1 MRSKLDILAEEV
13 LTQLEKK
20 ENRLLNWGLLGGFF
34 DASAEVM
41 NILQTPPTSLLQELW
56 EELAEQG
63 ISGDDIVKNL
73 EERKLIFKSKKG
85 YRSRYAETIRLLYLL
100 KQRFKSE
107 DWLNAPDLVSGI
119 KSQLTYR
126 NYPKRNVDWH
136 EVKKTLTDLSGS
148 SFISQVL
155 YTLLNHGDMLL
166 SKFQLESLATILG
179 LSGTERDSGTI
190 IGAGTGSGKTKSFYL
205 PVFAEI
211 SDSIKQDNRAWTRML
226 GIYPRTELLKDQ
238 FKEAISENAKL
249 RDLYDQEHVRTIRIG
264 SYYGDTPNT
273 AQDVIDHAQR
283 SWDKYKDGYICPFF
297 TCPKCDSP
305 MLWLEAD
312 VKREIVGNGTGEY
325 EQLTCSHCNYTVDSE
340 SIVLTRKRME
350 STPPDILFTTTEM
363 LNRKLFSVKDRHIFG
378 VHAIAPPLF
387 VLFDEVHIYSGI
399 NGAHVAYLIR
409 RWRHLVNVYNSR
421 HKSIRFVGLSATLPN
436 PQHFFSQLIGV
447 EEHDCRYITPQAL
460 DMQDEGVEYN
470 LVLRGDPFSATA
482 LLSTSVQT
490 AMLLGRML
498 DPIHENVSN
507 GAWGSKVF
515 GFTDKLDVIN
525 RWYHIE
531 KDAEEKK
538 VLASYR
544 DPDLIP
550 GPLKSTAAKQRN
562 IGQIWSMAKKID
574 ANSLANPMKVDITS
588 SQQKGVKADAKLVIA
603 TSTLEVGYNDTKVG
617 AVIQHK
623 APRNL
628 ASFMQRKGRAGRE
641 RGMRPWT
648 IVVTSAYGRDRFV
661 YEFPEQLYNPQ
672 LPDLTLPVRNIY
684 VQRIQAVY
692 AFMDWLSCQLEEDG
706 FKNSV
711 WDVLTPNRDKFN
723 RVRNV
728 LSDILKEVL
737 NGDDEAFKKYLGE
750 ALQLEEMELE
760 RILWTSPRGIMFE
773 VLPKVNADLDTNW
786 GRHLLNDSA
795 KNKNNYAGVPL
806 QGYIPRNLFSSLE
819 INELMLITPKG
830 EEQYQ
835 TLQQGMIEFAPG
847 NVSKRYVDVQKTWQ
861 AHWVNCGDKESIDLL
876 NGPIKGRFIKQV
888 TKDSELVEVYL
899 PERYQLEQIPQEVTD
914 RSTGFLDWDILVA
927 PYNEATGNDQG
938 DPLALLND
946 SSYHDI
952 LSGIEL
958 FTSNQHQYVRLMRYV
973 PSVKVEKRFKNGDS
987 QKDTITFNAGKKK
1000 AAIGFEKEVDALVFY
1015 LKNIDYMQSFTEE
1028 QWEEM
1033 LQEMRPMYYFQCLK
1047 QDEVLFGTLT
1057 IFEIEWLWQICFSS
1071 TIATAVAMQ
1080 ISIPEAVEV
1089 YKKNRTE
1096 ISKRALDAIF
1106 NITQSAVVT
1115 DEDSELN
1122 DEAKLYKRLLAYIDT
1137 DEYMEALLENIDVL
1151 YKDIRHEK
1159 LFLDW
1164 LQDRFKATVASALSY
1179 AMGNLLPDVNTEDI
1193 HIDIVDNQ
1201 IWFYETD
1208 SGGMGI
1214 ITNIASMIRNSP
1226 VLFEELFHHAIE
1238 HCQRNEIAEGLN
1250 VVLSHM
1256 DKSDMKETFH
1266 NIRHAVSLDE
1276 QREELKNLQKQLS
1289 DRGVTP
1295 KQELVV
1301 SVITKLLNA
1310 NTNENTD
1317 RLTQHLHQL
1326 WSQEQERLNCR
1337 IDSRIFT
1344 VASLKDKNV
1353 KEQVNHILLELNP
1366 GIIPDEKQQFILIE
1380 SLLWNDCKDSCP
1392 DCLNMY
1398 SPFQSFEDPSRILV
1412 HNLMKP
1418 NKQVIDTQEDK
1429 WKEKLI
1435 EVLQSKR
1442 PVRVKTLF
1450 ENMEET
1456 QKALYKIIQTPVDYD
1471 FELFYPYIYGVQ
1483 NIGKEWFIDVQVREV
1498 THA

>member
-1 MRSKLDILAEEV
+1 MRSKLDILAEET

-34 DASAEVM
+34 DASAEIM
-41 NILQTPPTSLLQELW
+41 NILQKPATSLLQTLW

-63 ISGDDIVKNL
+63 ISENDIVKNL
-73 EERKLIFKSKKG
+73 EERSLIFKSKKG

-100 KQRFKSE
+100 KQRFKFE

-119 KSQLTYR
+119 KSQLSYR
-126 NYPKRNVDWH
+126 SYPKRNVDWH
-136 EVKKTLTDLSGS
+136 EVKKTLTNLSDS
-148 SFISQVL
+148 PFISQVV
-155 YTLLNHGDMLL
+155 YTLLNHGEMLL

-205 PVFAEI
+205 PAFAEI
-211 SDSIKQDNRAWTRML
+211 SDSIKKDNRTWTRML

-249 RDLYDQEHVRTIRIG
+249 RDLHNQENVRTLRVG

-273 AQDVIDHAQR
+273 AQDVVNHVQR

-297 TCPKCDSP
+297 TCLQCDSP
-305 MLWLEAD
+305 MIWLEAD
-312 VKREIVGNGTGEY
+312 VKQEIGGKGTGEY
-325 EQLTCSHCNYTVDSE
+325 ERLTCSHCDYTVDSD

-378 VHAIAPPLF
+378 IHAMAPPLF

-409 RWRHLVNVYNSR
+409 RWRHLVNFYGNR

-447 EEHDCRYITPQAL
+447 TEHDCRYITPQPP
-460 DMQDEGVEYN
+460 DMVDEGVEYN
-470 LVLRGDPFSATA
+470 SVLRGDPFSATA

-498 DPIHENVSN
+498 DPIKHNVSN

-550 GPLKSTAAKQRN
+550 SALKSTKSKQRN

-574 ANSLANPMKVDITS
+574 ENSLANPMKVDITS
-588 SQQKGVKADAKLVIA
+588 SQQKGVKSDAKLVIA

-628 ASFMQRKGRAGRE
+628 ASFMQRKGRAGRQ

-661 YEFPEQLYNPQ
+661 YDFPEQLYNPH
-672 LPDLTLPVRNIY
+672 LPDLTLPVGNTY

-692 AFMDWLSCQLEEDG
+692 AFMDWLSCQLEEEG
-706 FKNSV
+706 FKYSV
-711 WDVLTPNRDKFN
+711 WDVLTPKMDKFN
-723 RVRNV
+723 RVRNI
-728 LSDILKEVL
+728 LSDLVKEVL
-737 NGDDEAFKKYLGE
+737 SGDNETFKKYIGQ
-750 ALQLEEMELE
+750 ALQLEGMELE
-760 RILWTSPRGIMFE
+760 RILWTSPRAIMLE
-773 VLPKVNADLDTNW
+773 VLPKVYADLDTDW
-786 GRHLLNDSA
+786 GRHLVNDSV
-795 KNKNNYAGVPL
+795 KNNYAGVPL

-819 INELMLITPKG
+819 INELILISPKG

-835 TLQQGMIEFAPG
+835 ALQQGMIEFAPG

-861 AHWVNCGDKESIDLL
+861 AHWLNFGDMESIDLL
-876 NGPIKGRFIKQV
+876 NGPIKARFIKQV

-899 PERYQLEQIPQEVTD
+899 PEQYQLEQIPQEVTD
-914 RSTGFLDWDILVA
+914 RSTGFLDWDIQVA
-927 PYNEATGNDQG
+927 PYNEALGNEQG

-973 PSVKVEKRFKNGDS
+973 PSVKIEKRFTNGDS
-987 QKDTITFNAGKKK
+987 RRDTIAFNVGKRK

-1015 LKNIDYMQSFTEE
+1015 LKNIDFVQSFTEE

-1033 LQEMRPMYYFQCLK
+1033 LQEMRPIYYFQCLK
-1047 QDEVLFGTLT
+1047 KDEKLSGTLT
-1057 IFEIEWLWQICFSS
+1057 VFEIEWLWQICFSS

-1096 ISKRALDAIF
+1096 ISQRALDAIF

-1115 DEDSELN
+1115 DEEQELN
-1122 DEAKLYKRLLAYIDT
+1122 DEAKLYKRLLAYIGT
-1137 DEYMEALLENIDVL
+1137 DEYMEVLLSKIDVL
-1151 YKDIRHEK
+1151 YKGIRNEE
-1159 LFLDW
+1159 LFLAW
-1164 LQDRFKATVASALSY
+1164 LQERFKATVAAALSY

-1193 HIDIVDNQ
+1193 NIDIVDNQ
-1201 IWFYETD
+1201 IWFSETD
-1208 SGGMGI
+1208 SGGIGV

-1238 HCQRNEIAEGLN
+1238 YCQRNEIAEGLN

-1256 DKSDMKETFH
+1256 DESDIKETFH
-1266 NIRHAVSLDE
+1266 NIRHATNLNE
-1276 QREELKNLQKQLS
+1276 QREELKNIQKQLS
-1289 DRGVTP
+1289 IRGVTP

-1301 SVITKLLNA
+1301 SVITKLLNT

-1317 RLTQHLHQL
+1317 RLTQHLHRL
-1326 WSQEQERLNCR
+1326 WHQEQDRLNCR

-1344 VASLKDKNV
+1344 VASLKNNNI
-1353 KEQVNHILLELNP
+1353 KEQVNNILFELNP
-1366 GIIPDEKQQFILIE
+1366 GIVPDEKQQFILVE

-1392 DCLNMY
+1392 DCLHLY
-1398 SPFQSFEDPSRILV
+1398 SPFQSFEHPSRILV
-1412 HNLMKP
+1412 RHLMKP
-1418 NKQVIDTQEDK
+1418 IKQVIDTQEEK
-1429 WKEKLI
+1429 WEEKLI
-1435 EVLQSKR
+1435 QLLQQRR
-1442 PVRVKTLF
+1442 PVRVKTSF
-1450 ENMEET
+1450 EYMDET
-1456 QKALYKIIQTPVDYD
+1456 QKVLFKIIQIPIDYD

-1483 NIGKEWFIDVQVREV
+1483 NIGKEWYVDVQVREV